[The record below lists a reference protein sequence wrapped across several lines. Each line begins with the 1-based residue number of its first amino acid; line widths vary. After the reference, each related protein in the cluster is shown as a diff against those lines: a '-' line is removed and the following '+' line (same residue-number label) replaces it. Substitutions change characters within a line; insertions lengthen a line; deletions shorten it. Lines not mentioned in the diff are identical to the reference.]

1 MVRVGD
7 YARQIHIAEKI
18 DCSTRPWRIRERV
31 KEGKFMAEEEGVGG
45 RTHSQ
50 QFEFADGLGVSDLGR
65 AGPWWCV
72 LSAPLYRLRDVSLT
86 SASGDWSAG
95 DSKSLC

>member
-1 MVRVGD
+1 MVRAGD

-72 LSAPLYRLRDVSLT
+72 LSAPLYRLRDVNLT